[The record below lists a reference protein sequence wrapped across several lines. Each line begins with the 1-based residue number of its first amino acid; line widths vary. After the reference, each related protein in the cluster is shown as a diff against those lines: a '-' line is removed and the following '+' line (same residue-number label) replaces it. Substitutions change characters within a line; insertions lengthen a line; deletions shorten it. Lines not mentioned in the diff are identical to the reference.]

1 MSTDSQIQAPRPLI
15 AMRPERVWPLLI
27 VAVAYYL
34 AAEAAFAIG
43 TLSDKIFAPFWPP
56 NIVLFCAL
64 MLAPIER
71 WWIFILAALPA
82 HALAEW
88 RVGMGAPQLVVAFIT
103 NCMVATLNAYAVRKL
118 VKGPPWFGDLRKT
131 SLYIVVT
138 VLISPALC
146 SLGGAF
152 VPILG
157 GGDLA
162 HYWTYFGQWYAAN
175 ALASVTLGPIALVV
189 LGDDLKAW
197 FTPPWHRHIEAALL
211 GIALVVVCMV
221 VFKATAG
228 RGGNALLAVLI
239 YAPLP
244 IVVWAA
250 ERFGAR
256 GASGAIVVVTIVLI
270 WRTLDGP
277 SLFAS
282 DDPETN
288 VFALQAFLIGL
299 SVPILLLGASI
310 DETRN
315 AERATRASEERM
327 AFAAASAN
335 IGLWNYSI
343 AAGSLWAS
351 EHCRA
356 MFFLPK
362 DARITPDSFLD
373 AVHPDDRGLMAHAFR
388 EALLSSRPF
397 GIEFRIV
404 APGQEP
410 RWMLASGCA
419 HHDENHNPLQVSGI
433 FIDISAQKSA
443 EAEAELQRREVAHL
457 TRVSTLGELSGAI
470 AHELHQPLTA
480 ILSNAQAVQNM
491 MRKNPTNLADLRE
504 ALDDIVQEGNRAG
517 EVVHRM
523 RRLLRKDGGRLES
536 IDLGELTRS
545 TLRLL
550 HGETVA
556 RKVRVKL
563 QLAEKLPMLEG
574 DPVQLQQVL
583 LNLMMNAI
591 EAMSGL
597 ASEARV
603 LTVRSRQIDQNVE
616 LTISDRGP
624 GIPPERLA
632 TLFQPFVS
640 SKEQGLGLGLSICLT
655 IVKSHGGE
663 LILENNKGG
672 GAVAAVRLPA
682 GRLQKMEAQNGA
694 NLRDPGEELRS
705 LPR

>member
-1 MSTDSQIQAPRPLI
+1 MTTDSQALRPLI
-15 AMRPERVWPLLI
+15 ALRQERVLPLLV

-34 AAEAAFAIG
+34 GAEAAFAIG

-82 HALAEW
+82 HAVAEL
-88 RVGMGAPQLVVAFIT
+88 RVGMGMPQLVVAFVT
-103 NCMVATLNAYAVRKL
+103 NCMVATLNAYAVRKF
-118 VKGPPWFGDLRKT
+118 VKAPPWFGDLRKT
-131 SLYIVVT
+131 SLYIAIT

-146 SLGGAF
+146 ALGGAF

-157 GGDLA
+157 GGDVA
-162 HYWTYFGQWYAAN
+162 HYWTFWGQWYAAN
-175 ALASVTLGPIALVV
+175 ALSSVTLGPIALVA
-189 LGDDLKAW
+189 LGDDLRAV
-197 FTPPWHRHIEAALL
+197 FTPPWRRHVEAALL
-211 GIALVVVCMV
+211 GIALILVCMI

-228 RGGNALLAVLI
+228 RGGNALFAVLI

-250 ERFGAR
+250 QRFGAR

-270 WRTLDGP
+270 WRTLEGP
-277 SLFAS
+277 SLFATG
-282 DDPETN
+282 DPETN

-310 DETRN
+310 DETRT
-315 AERATRASEERM
+315 AERSTRASEERM

-335 IGLWNYSI
+335 IGLWNYSVS
-343 AAGSLWAS
+343 AGVLWAS

-356 MFFLPK
+356 MFSLPK
-362 DARITPDSFLD
+362 DARITPDNFLE
-373 AVHPDDRGLMAHAFR
+373 AVHPDDRAAMAQAFR
-388 EALLSSRPF
+388 EALFSGSPF

-419 HHDENHNPLQVSGI
+419 HHDENRKPLQVSGT

-443 EAEAELQRREVAHL
+443 EADAAEQRREIAHL
-457 TRVSTLGELSGAI
+457 TRVSMLGELSGAI

-491 MRKNPTNLADLRE
+491 MRKNPDNLADLRE

-523 RRLLRKDGGRLES
+523 RRLLKKDSGRLEPV
-536 IDLGELTRS
+536 DLGELARS

-556 RKVRVKL
+556 RKIKVKL
-563 QLAEKLPMLEG
+563 QLAENLPALEG
-574 DPVQLQQVL
+574 DLVQLQQVL

-591 EAMSGL
+591 EAMTGL
-597 ASEARV
+597 SSEARV
-603 LTVRSRQIDQNVE
+603 LTVRSRKIDQGVE

-624 GIPPERLA
+624 GIPPDRIA
-632 TLFQPFVS
+632 TLYQPFVS
-640 SKEQGLGLGLSICLT
+640 SKEHGLGLGLSICLT

-663 LILENNKGG
+663 LVLDNNKSG

-682 GRLQKMEAQNGA
+682 GRLHKTEAQNGA
-694 NLRDPGEELRS
+694 GLRNPGEGLRG